1 MSSADITDN
10 IRLGEECDFYYVDE
24 HAGKKSVYRALTNNR
39 FTLGL
44 NNLTGDSALIFNSLQ
59 GLQGVL
65 MKLSLPAQ
73 GVLDWT
79 GQDYAISS
87 GWGAAAINRLTY
99 RIGNLPEQ
107 YQIGS
112 QVLVQNM
119 LDQDNQSAKDALY
132 ELMGLPLVGGTN
144 PAGDFAAGSVKLDA
158 FVPLNFPWYV
168 ATSRG
173 TMRPLPTDLLMSPVI
188 VRVQLNSLASILSG
202 TTTSSPAPSA
212 TSVNWA
218 AGSVR
223 FRQVMMERQDD
234 LLKNRTSASAVYSFP
249 LKYYA
254 QLAQQQLIVA
264 PVALQANTVNL
275 VGFRNGRV
283 KKIVLYCQDA
293 AVSTSLTR
301 NPNQFAP
308 LNNVQLTYNG
318 DIYYQTEGQESLA
331 WSLMSA
337 TSPPVFANS
346 SLVGAPSNAAP
357 TSFTIDTQDYNS
369 YYTVIDLAQVQD
381 QAMQATT
388 AIGGLKV
395 DNAVINL
402 QLSVVGADGA
412 KNFNLYAVYLYECTA
427 LFHQGSCDFIW

>member
-24 HAGKKSVYRALTNNR
+24 HSARKSVYRALTNNR
-39 FTLGL
+39 FNLSF
-44 NNLTGDSALIFNSLQ
+44 NNLTGDSAFIFNSLQ

-65 MKLSLPAQ
+65 MKLTLPDSGTLAWAS
-73 GVLDWT
+73 G
-79 GQDYAISS
+79 YAVSS

-107 YQIGS
+107 YQTGL

-119 LDQDNQSAKDALY
+119 IDQDNQSAKDSLYALA
-132 ELMGLPLVGGTN
+132 GLPLVPAAAGGTN
-144 PAGDFAAGSVKLDA
+144 PAGDFAPGSVKLDA

-173 TMRPLPTDLLMSPVI
+173 TMRPLPTDMLMSPVI
-188 VRVQLNSLASILSG
+188 VRCQLNPLSSILSAITG
-202 TTTSSPAPSA
+202 IAAPSSLQ
-212 TSVNWA
+212 TTWSQ
-218 AGSVR
+218 GSLR

-254 QLAQQQLIVA
+254 QLAQTTSIPAAQSVST
-264 PVALQANTVNL
+264 NTYNL

-283 KKIVLYCQDA
+283 KKVVLWAQDN
-293 AVSTSLTR
+293 AVLSNALTR
-301 NPNQFAP
+301 NPNEFAT
-308 LNNVQLTYNG
+308 LNDVQLTYNG
-318 DIYYQTEGQESLA
+318 DIYYQTTGQEHLA

-337 TSPPVFANS
+337 TSPPLFANQ
-346 SLVGAPSNAAP
+346 SLVPNASPP
-357 TSFTIDTQDYNS
+357 TAFSLNS
-369 YYTVIDLAQVQD
+369 QASSSYVVIDLAQVED
-381 QAMQATT
+381 QAHQATT

-402 QLSVVGADGA
+402 QLSIAGADGS
-412 KNFNLYAVYLYECTA
+412 KNYTLYAVYLYECTA